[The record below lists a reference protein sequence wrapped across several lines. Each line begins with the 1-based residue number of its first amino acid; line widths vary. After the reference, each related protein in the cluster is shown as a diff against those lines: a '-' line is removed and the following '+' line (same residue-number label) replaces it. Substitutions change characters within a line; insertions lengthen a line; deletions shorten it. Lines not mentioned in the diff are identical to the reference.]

1 MVKTAICDDN
11 EVFLM
16 KFKDIVSTMF
26 SKYHIV
32 SDISAYS
39 SGSLLLQHHTQKPFD
54 IIFLDIDM
62 PRVSGFDVAAALKKK
77 SKYTLFVFVTNHN
90 ELIYD
95 SFLFQ
100 PLNFITKSSNEIMQQ
115 RLITVVRQ
123 IKERLIQHKT
133 IILENDIIGKKAV
146 NISDIVYIESNRHN
160 VIYHIK
166 GEKDP
171 ITISGSIS
179 ALQKEYNDCGFIRI
193 HKKYLVNMKHMFNV
207 NISKEYVEF
216 KDHSILSMSRNLR
229 HTVDEAFTQ
238 YLRRTS

>member
-16 KFKDIVSTMF
+16 KFKEIIGVMF
-26 SKYHIV
+26 SKHHIV
-32 SDISAYS
+32 SDISVYS
-39 SGSLLLQHHTQKPFD
+39 SGLLLLQHHTQKPFD

-62 PRVSGFDVAAALKKK
+62 PKVSGFEIATKLKKQ
-77 SKYTLFVFVTNHN
+77 SKDTLFVFVTNHN

-100 PLNFITKSSNEIMQQ
+100 PLNFITKGNDAIMQQ
-115 RLITVVRQ
+115 RLIAVIRQ
-123 IKERLIQHKT
+123 IKELLIQHKT
-133 IILENDIIGKKAV
+133 IILENDMIGKKAIS
-146 NISDIVYIESNRHN
+146 ISDIVYIESNRHN

-166 GEKDP
+166 GEENP
-171 ITISGSIS
+171 ISVSGSIS
-179 ALQKEYNDCGFIRI
+179 ALQTEYNDCGFIRI
-193 HKKYLVNMKHMFNV
+193 HKKYLVNMKYMFNV